1 MRASERQTEIL
12 GLLQE
17 GLTNK
22 EIGLQLGLSPNTV
35 RDHISVLLRRNGL
48 TGRAAL
54 AAWHVSKTL
63 TPAQA
68 ATGERR
74 HIGDRRAAPTATQH
88 AH

>member
-1 MRASERQTEIL
+1 MQASERQTEIL
-12 GLLQE
+12 GQLQK

-54 AAWHVSKTL
+54 ATLHVRRML
-63 TPAQA
+63 APAQT

-74 HIGDRRAAPTATQH
+74 RIGDRRAVPRSALHSQ
-88 AH
+88 